1 MRELIRRTAILE
13 HEMGKPNTIM
23 AHTTNRQVAPMQAFA
38 ATQLS
43 WENNAGDKPFQ
54 ERFSRAYIQA
64 ESTGKQTGAVP
75 FALGL
80 VSGSDPAKLDFAR
93 RSGSGVL
100 LTHEI
105 KTIDNWSDYWPNYDR
120 LLQFGY
126 GTPQTRVFN
135 YWQENYPAQIS
146 GGETSSLLLSKP
158 GSALIVVCD
167 YGNGGDFKLQLDAA
181 KLGLHGIL
189 SATDMETGVPLQVGE
204 KGEVLFS
211 LAQYNFKMILVSTKP
226 NAKP

>member
-1 MRELIRRTAILE
+1 
-13 HEMGKPNTIM
+13 MGKPNAIM

-64 ESTGKQTGAVP
+64 ESIGKQTGVVP

-80 VSGSDPAKLDFAR
+80 VQGSDPAKLAFAR

-120 LLQFGY
+120 LLAFGY
-126 GTPQTRVFN
+126 GTAQAKVWN

-167 YGNGGDFKLQLDAA
+167 YGKGGDFKLQLDAA
-181 KLGLHGIL
+181 KLGLHGKI
-189 SATDMETGVPLQVGE
+189 SATDMETNARLQISE
-204 KGEVLFS
+204 NSEVLFS
-211 LAQYNFKMILVSTKP
+211 IPQYDFKMILINTKP
-226 NAKP
+226 